1 MKVALLLQ
9 AELAILQ
16 PVTPQLVI
24 SQLVIL
30 QLVPHPLVVHQLA
43 RTQPNVPPV
52 IQLLHENFSS
62 SSCAY
67 AYVHVRAILASH
79 WLLSGARPRIS
90 AAKKGNEKRWL
101 ARTMYVTTTTMAA
114 PPTFMAMTLAM
125 MTLAMSTFVVL
136 AAPRLGAFARHSGH
150 GCRIPAFG

>member
-79 WLLSGARPRIS
+79 WASFWGS
-90 AAKKGNEKRWL
+90 AKNQRSKKG
-101 ARTMYVTTTTMAA
+101 
-114 PPTFMAMTLAM
+114 
-125 MTLAMSTFVVL
+125 
-136 AAPRLGAFARHSGH
+136 
-150 GCRIPAFG
+150 